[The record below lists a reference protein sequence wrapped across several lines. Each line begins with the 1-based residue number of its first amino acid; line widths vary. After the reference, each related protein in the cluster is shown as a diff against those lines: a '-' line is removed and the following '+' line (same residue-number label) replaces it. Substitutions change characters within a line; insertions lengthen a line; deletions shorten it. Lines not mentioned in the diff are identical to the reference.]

1 MATDTFIPGKL
12 YKSIYSFRLSDE
24 HNERDIRYQGG
35 ECLMYLGFNEIPG
48 KYGHVPAGVCMHF
61 LYGEWK
67 VVHWIGF
74 DVLKKGFFSDFTT
87 NKHITKIIFNGIE
100 R

>member
-12 YKSIYSFRLSDE
+12 YKSIYSFRLHTTASEIDLYY
-24 HNERDIRYQGG
+24 HGG
-35 ECLMYLGFNEIPG
+35 ECLMYLGFEEVLS
-48 KYGHVPAGVCMHF
+48 KYGHVPDGICMHF